1 MQKIPTEAKED
12 KITVTKSPG
21 DAAKEILRN
30 SFCIYKADSS
40 ASELI
45 RQARCQALKI
55 LDDPSPPLTWCK
67 RIIHGSLYGY
77 HVPSAAKR
85 LFRAFPASEL
95 QPWPNESFQIASQ
108 KVAASLHE
116 ILMTVMDKIAQHKL
130 QRAPLTS
137 SSYSSKDQRS
147 RKRARVSENI
157 FQNHQVAANT
167 IADFSTKSS
176 WNIPKTAT
184 DAVNCPLD
192 YFLYHNKNPLAVN
205 CSEHVDRGILICVCL
220 SSAAPGLEVK
230 PRGRSNFICPEAAL
244 IHNANLYQE
253 KEPVSGLLCIM
264 AGDHLSQFVDG
275 EPIACVHRVRN
286 QLKRARLSI
295 SYELRIQHRSMQSF

>member
-1 MQKIPTEAKED
+1 MQEIPDEAKED
-12 KITVTKSPG
+12 KIIVTESPD
-21 DAAKEILRN
+21 DAAREILRN
-30 SFCIYKADSS
+30 SFCIYRADSS
-40 ASELI
+40 TSDLI
-45 RQARCQALKI
+45 RQARCQALEI

-67 RIIHGSLYGY
+67 RIIDGNLHGY

-108 KVAASLHE
+108 NVAASLHE
-116 ILMTVMDKIAQHKL
+116 ILMTVMDKIAQEKL
-130 QRAPLTS
+130 QRAQVTS
-137 SSYSSKDQRS
+137 SSSYSCSSKDQRS

-157 FQNHQVAANT
+157 IQNHQVADNT
-167 IADFSTKSS
+167 VADFSTKSS
-176 WNIPKTAT
+176 WNITKTAT
-184 DAVNCPLD
+184 DAVKCPLD

-205 CSEHVDRGILICVCL
+205 CSEHVDRGLLICVCL
-220 SSAAPGLEVK
+220 SSATPGLEVQ

-264 AGDHLSQFVDG
+264 AGDHLRQFVDG
-275 EPIACVHRVRN
+275 ESIACVHRVRN

-295 SYELRIQHRSMQSF
+295 SYELRI